1 MAIITMKKFSK
12 NGCRPCQALAN
23 FIGDIDL
30 FNAGAT
36 LENYNI
42 SDEKIRIGEKEYTSD
57 EVIEKYKLSS
67 VPTLIFER
75 SGVEVHRI
83 IGLRPTE
90 EIIDAIEHAKVAK

>member
-42 SDEKIRIGEKEYTSD
+42 SDEKIVIDGKELTSD

-83 IGLRPTE
+83 TGLRPTE

>member
-1 MAIITMKKFSK
+1 MAIITIKKFSK

-42 SDEKIRIGEKEYTSD
+42 SDEKIRIGEEELTSEQVVD
-57 EVIEKYKLSS
+57 KYKLQS

-75 SGVEVHRI
+75 SGVEVHRLV
-83 IGLRPTE
+83 GLRPVE
-90 EIIDAIEHAKVAK
+90 EIIDAIEYAKVVR